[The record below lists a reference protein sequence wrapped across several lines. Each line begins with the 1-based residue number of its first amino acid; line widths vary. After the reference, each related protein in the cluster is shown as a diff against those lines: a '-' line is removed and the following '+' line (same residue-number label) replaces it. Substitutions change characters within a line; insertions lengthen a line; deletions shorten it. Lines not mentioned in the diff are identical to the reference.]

1 MLYYWGYMNAVKEKY
16 YTYFKHF
23 IDAIYPLPELV
34 SEDFFR
40 LCKTRHYKKGS
51 FFIRAGDITSRMGLS
66 LNGYF
71 RLFYLSENGREFT
84 KGFTPPGMFVTSYSA
99 ILESRETYFSIEAL
113 EDCDVLE
120 FDYND
125 LIVLSEKN
133 IDLLK
138 MILKLVERVY
148 IMKEKRE
155 HHLLQLSASERY
167 RIFSQEHPELEKLV
181 KSYHVASYLG
191 ITPEALSRIR
201 KKSKKPKN

>member
-1 MLYYWGYMNAVKEKY
+1 LKNEIYKKWGKPIIMSKNEKY
-16 YTYFKHF
+16 FLNSSHAALSSFQSSGRIT
-23 IDAIYPLPELV
+23 ANMR
-34 SEDFFR
+34 FR
-40 LCKTRHYKKGS
+40 L
-51 FFIRAGDITSRMGLS
+51 
-66 LNGYF
+66 
-71 RLFYLSENGREFT
+71 RLHPNCLWSQAPDGNY
-84 KGFTPPGMFVTSYSA
+84 SYSRNV
-99 ILESRETYFSIEAL
+99 IY
-113 EDCDVLE
+113 
-120 FDYND
+120 YND